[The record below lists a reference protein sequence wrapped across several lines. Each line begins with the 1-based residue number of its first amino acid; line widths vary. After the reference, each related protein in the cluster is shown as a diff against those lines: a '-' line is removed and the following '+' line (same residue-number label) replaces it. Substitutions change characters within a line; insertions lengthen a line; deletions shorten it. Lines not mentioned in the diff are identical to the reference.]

1 MRAER
6 SLNDWWT
13 ATDRECI
20 LYTVFLVS
28 ALTPTHRGMKARVS
42 HWCSLDNLGW
52 PLPAREPLSKAELI
66 EEKRLYDNM
75 IEARKHATVEELQIP
90 CRSIRVVLGYKM

>member
-1 MRAER
+1 MF
-6 SLNDWWT
+6 
-13 ATDRECI
+13 
-20 LYTVFLVS
+20 VVS

-52 PLPAREPLSKAELI
+52 PLPSREPLSKAELI
-66 EEKRLYDNM
+66 EERRLHDNM
-75 IEARKHATVEELQIP
+75 IEARKYATVEELQIP

>member
-13 ATDRECI
+13 ATDRECNSCAAFVI
-20 LYTVFLVS
+20 S
-28 ALTPTHRGMKARVS
+28 AITPTHRGMKARVS

-52 PLPAREPLSKAELI
+52 PLPNREPLSKAELI
-66 EEKRLYDNM
+66 EEKRLHDNM

>member
-6 SLNDWWT
+6 NLNDWWT
-13 ATDRECI
+13 ATDRECTSCAAFVI
-20 LYTVFLVS
+20 S
-28 ALTPTHRGMKARVS
+28 AITPTHRGMKARVS

-52 PLPAREPLSKAELI
+52 PLPNREPLSKAELI
-66 EEKRLYDNM
+66 EEKRLHDNM

>member
-1 MRAER
+1 V
-6 SLNDWWT
+6 S
-13 ATDRECI
+13 I
-20 LYTVFLVS
+20 LCAVFVVS

-52 PLPAREPLSKAELI
+52 TSPGREPLSKAELI
-66 EEKRLYDNM
+66 EEKRLHDNM

-90 CRSIRVVLGYKM
+90 CRSIRVVLGYKI